1 MLSDGDATGACVAAR
16 SAWRCGA
23 SSMSFRS
30 WVYISVLSAVEACT
44 QVSSR
49 LKDSYSHCVLSENN
63 FRQCLRVFLW
73 GLVADFLGFMVHR
86 ENVRLDM
93 AGIRR
98 GLSWGE
104 SVIER
109 SLPSSE
115 EGESTRLTDAS

>member
-1 MLSDGDATGACVAAR
+1 
-16 SAWRCGA
+16 
-23 SSMSFRS
+23 
-30 WVYISVLSAVEACT
+30 
-44 QVSSR
+44 
-49 LKDSYSHCVLSENN
+49 
-63 FRQCLRVFLW
+63 
-73 GLVADFLGFMVHR
+73 
-86 ENVRLDM
+86 M